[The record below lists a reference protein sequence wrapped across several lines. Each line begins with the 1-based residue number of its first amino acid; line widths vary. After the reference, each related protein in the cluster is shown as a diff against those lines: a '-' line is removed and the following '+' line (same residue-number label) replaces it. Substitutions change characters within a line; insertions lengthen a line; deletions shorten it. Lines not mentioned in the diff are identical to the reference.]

1 MPASSYAP
9 LISEIEEIRATQH
22 YGCVTRTYS
31 GLIEVSGLSKHA
43 RVGDLV
49 SMKVR
54 GKDRLGE
61 VLALSQGM
69 VTVLP
74 SEGLKG
80 VAIGDY
86 VLYLGE
92 GGIRPDLSWV
102 GRILDA
108 YGRPLDGKPLA
119 KGVDIRAL
127 MTAPPEATRRKR
139 LGPQVETGMTPF
151 NTFLPI
157 VHGQR
162 IGLFAGSGVGKST
175 LLAQLAKN
183 IEADFTVIALIGE
196 RGRELREFVEDTL
209 GPEGL
214 ARSVIVAATS
224 DKSPIE
230 RRRAAWTA
238 MTIAEFLRDNG
249 AHVLFLADSVTRF
262 CDAHR
267 EISVSSGEAAALGGY
282 PPSTAQTVMELC
294 ERAGPGA
301 EDQGDI
307 TAVFSVLVAGSDMEE
322 PIADLV
328 RGVLDGHVILE
339 RSIAER
345 GRFPAIDALKSVS
358 RSFAHALT
366 EAQQD
371 TVFRAREMM
380 SLYDEAEMMI
390 QAGLYKSGSDP
401 RVDRSIE
408 LRPKLESFLGTKP
421 SKVLN
426 TIEHN
431 FSQLNELLESA
442 KSDKRR

>member
-1 MPASSYAP
+1 MQATSFAP
-9 LISEIEEIRATQH
+9 LISEIEEIKATQH
-22 YGCVTRTYS
+22 FGRVTGTRS
-31 GLIEVSGLSKHA
+31 GLIEVSGLSSHA

-49 SMKVR
+49 SLNIK
-54 GKDRLGE
+54 GKNKLGE
-61 VLALSQGM
+61 VLSLSEGV

-92 GGIRPDLSWV
+92 GGIRPDTSWV

-108 YGRPLDGKPLA
+108 YGRPLDGVPLA
-119 KGVDIRAL
+119 RGVEVRAL
-127 MTAPPEATRRKR
+127 MSPPPTATLRKR
-139 LGPQVETGMTPF
+139 LGAPVETGMTAF

-157 VHGQR
+157 VRGQR

-175 LLAQLAKN
+175 LLAQFAKT
-183 IEADFTVIALIGE
+183 IEADFIVIALIGE

-209 GPEGL
+209 GTEGL
-214 ARSVIVAATS
+214 ARSVVIAATS
-224 DKSPIE
+224 DRSPIE

-238 MTIAEFLRDNG
+238 MTVAEFLRDSS
-249 AHVLFLADSVTRF
+249 AHVLFLSDSVTRF

-267 EISVSSGEAAALGGY
+267 EIAVSSGETAALGGY

-294 ERAGPGA
+294 ERAGPGS

-328 RGVLDGHVILE
+328 RGVLDGHVVLD

-345 GRFPAIDALKSVS
+345 GRFPAIDALRSVS
-358 RSFAHALT
+358 RSFTKALDA
-366 EAQQD
+366 AQQE
-371 TVFRAREMM
+371 TIQRAKELMA
-380 SLYDEAEMMI
+380 LYDETEMMI
-390 QAGLYKSGSDP
+390 QAGLYKAGSDP
-401 RVDRSIE
+401 RVDRAIE
-408 LRPKLESFLGTKP
+408 LRPKLESFLGSRP
-421 SKVLN
+421 SKDLN

-431 FSQLNELLESA
+431 FRQLAEILDSPKA
-442 KSDKRR
+442 GARH

>member
-1 MPASSYAP
+1 MPMSSYAP
-9 LISEIEEIRATQH
+9 LISEIEEISATQH
-22 YGCVTRTYS
+22 YGRVTRTHA
-31 GLIEVSGLSKHA
+31 GLLEVSGLSNRA

-49 SMKVR
+49 AIHIK
-54 GKDRLGE
+54 GKSRLGE
-61 VLALSQGM
+61 VLSLNQGII
-69 VTVLP
+69 TVLP

-86 VLYLGE
+86 VLYMGE

-108 YGRPLDGKPLA
+108 YGRPLDGMPLA
-119 KGVDIRAL
+119 KGIEVRAL
-127 MTAPPEATRRKR
+127 MTPPPEATTRRR
-139 LGPQVETGMTPF
+139 LGPQVETGMTAF

-157 VHGQR
+157 VQGQR

-175 LLAQLAKN
+175 LLAQLAQN
-183 IEADFTVIALIGE
+183 IDVDFIVIALIGE

-267 EISVSSGEAAALGGY
+267 EIAVSSGEAAALGGY
-282 PPSTAQTVMELC
+282 PPSTSQTVMELC

-301 EDQGDI
+301 EGQGDI

-328 RGVLDGHVILE
+328 RGVLDGHVVLD
-339 RSIAER
+339 RQIAER
-345 GRFPAIDALKSVS
+345 GRFPAIDALRSVS
-358 RSFAHALT
+358 RSFTNALD
-366 EAQQD
+366 EPAQS
-371 TVFRAREMM
+371 TIFRAKELM

-401 RVDRSIE
+401 RLDAAIDLRSKFE
-408 LRPKLESFLGTKP
+408 GFLGAKA
-421 SKVLN
+421 SKALC

-431 FSQLNELLESA
+431 FAQLNDILDA
-442 KSDKRR
+442 PRKGMNR